1 MNRIICK
8 LTLSAVGTLALA
20 LGFMTFPS
28 QTFGASTYSTSF
40 ENPPFVVGPMSADVS
55 TAQGGWSGG
64 AQGGFTNNDHAVG
77 NEDEAITTADA
88 HSGLQS
94 WRLSRGYASPGQG
107 VPYSPIVENGDGNGV
122 AADGEMLLASLWFKA
137 VSPGDGT
144 VTAIETG
151 TADGLDRG
159 NYLARLSNEA
169 GGIRIYSFEDGA
181 SFSEITL
188 FSGVSATD
196 WHSLDMKLTKNGFV
210 DTVSLSLDGGTPVT
224 YDAALNEWRQS
235 MSLAYADHSRLR
247 IRPTSDG
254 DLAQLGFY
262 FDDVS
267 TSVTNAVP
275 EPASGACLMIALIT
289 GGLARRRNQ

>member
-1 MNRIICK
+1 MTSFKFDWTRIAAAGAAFFAI
-8 LTLSAVGTLALA
+8 AVLP
-20 LGFMTFPS
+20 LGQAVAATS
-28 QTFGASTYSTSF
+28 YSTGF
-40 ENPPFVVGPMSADVS
+40 EDPPFTVGPMSPDIA
-55 TAQGGWSGG
+55 TTQGGWSGG

-77 NEDEAITTADA
+77 NEDEAITTADV

-94 WRLSRGYASPGQG
+94 WRLSRGYGSPGQG

-137 VSPGDGT
+137 VSAGDGT

-151 TADGLDRG
+151 TADGTDRG

-169 GGIRIYSFEDGA
+169 GGIRIYSFENGA
-181 SFSEITL
+181 AFDEVTL

-196 WHSLDMKLTKNGFV
+196 WHSLDIKLTKSGFV
-210 DTVSLSLDGGTPVT
+210 DTVSLSLDGGTPVS
-224 YDAALNEWRQS
+224 YNAALNEWRQTLPS
-235 MSLAYADHSRLR
+235 PYADHSRLR

-254 DLAQLGFY
+254 DLAQLGYY

-267 TSVTNAVP
+267 YSVVNAVP
-275 EPASGACLMIALIT
+275 EPASLVLLLSAIT
-289 GGLARRRNQ
+289 SGLLGRRRS

>member
-1 MNRIICK
+1 MYK
-8 LTLSAVGTLALA
+8 LTLNTATALALA
-20 LGFMTFPS
+20 TGVLAFPALTRS
-28 QTFGASTYSTSF
+28 ASTYSTGF
-40 ENPPFVVGPMSADVS
+40 ENPPFVVGPMSADGS

-64 AQGGFTNNDHAVG
+64 AQGGFTNNDHAIG

-88 HSGLQS
+88 HSGSQS

-107 VPYSPIVENGDGNGV
+107 VPYTPVIENGDGNGV
-122 AADGEMLLASLWFKA
+122 AADGEMLLATLWFKA
-137 VSPGDGT
+137 VSAGDGT

-169 GGIRIYSFEDGA
+169 GGIRISSFENGA
-181 SFSEITL
+181 SFTEVTL

-210 DTVSLSLDGGTPVT
+210 DTVSLSLDGGTPVS
-224 YDAALNEWRQS
+224 YNAALNEWRQS

-254 DLAQLGFY
+254 NLAQLGFY

-267 TSVTNAVP
+267 TSIADAVP
-275 EPASGACLMIALIT
+275 EPASGAICAVALIC
-289 GGLARRRNQ
+289 GFLIRRGR